1 MNYLNAVDPTKYH
14 TRAVSVVLMSENT
27 TVLGKL
33 TSRTED
39 FIINKMQVVA
49 IDCEGKNALT
59 EPHDNLRVQI
69 KDENTNRYRYD
80 EAIPLEAFDVGG
92 VDNNFPGRFIAGNT
106 EQTFT
111 FSSAQLIDETGSP
124 ISAISKY
131 PIQITIVI
139 NGYLN

>member
-1 MNYLNAVDPTKYH
+1 MNYLNAVDPSKYH
-14 TRAVSVVLMSENT
+14 TRSVSAVLTSENT

-39 FIINKMQVVA
+39 FIINKMQLVA

-92 VDNNFPGRFIAGNT
+92 VDNNFPGRFVAGNT
-106 EQTFT
+106 EQTFS
-111 FSSAQLIDETGSP
+111 FSAAQLIDKTGSP
-124 ISAISKY
+124 IPAISKY
-131 PIQITIVI
+131 PIQITVVI